1 MNIEI
6 PISGQPANGG
16 NNVPPV
22 QPQNPPVQPT
32 SPPNPTPNPSQ
43 GGTPPQQPPQPTP
56 PPNQPNGG
64 SNTQPMD
71 SELLRYKYG
80 APEVDQNRLV
90 ADARREMQ
98 QRGVVVI
105 PGSQNMNTFLQQYG
119 QQIRTN
125 ESEIIKNKYNYSR
138 QLLED
143 ERNEGLRGVEEWKS
157 DEIKKIAQ
165 LNPNLSQEDLEK
177 LFNQKY
183 GTEYREKKAEI
194 YGDYESASKEIDE
207 EEKVE
212 LKNVDKELVNA
223 IKDLTRYFQ
232 QEARGVV
239 NENSL
244 LNQLKKEH
252 EQAIF
257 ERDNAEDEETARE
270 AAARANALRDRI
282 KDIQSEG
289 EEEDEPKK
297 KDYGARILQMIGSV
311 SQFSSGMMNKN
322 IGGMVTG
329 LGSVVTNILPLSDE
343 NQASAMKWLSTAGVV
358 GSVMQQQLERENA
371 MSGLAALLRGTNSQR
386 NARDSMYDILSKM
399 HEYNAVNADLPS
411 IFDLGMDE
419 SSFAKSAE
427 RRISQSGIGGAKG
440 LQQAYYQEALE
451 RGLSLQSGSL
461 GAAGIYDRYGVN
473 ATDAISNLTS
483 MLIRARNSG
492 VYQGEYARMEEYL
505 RLQQGIMQ
513 NQLSFAGTPSY
524 DYANEMIS
532 RFANME
538 GYTVDQRTGSDIQA
552 LQNMVLNPGN
562 DRQKAILYSVV
573 EEMAPQ
579 TRGRM
584 DLIERYIQDP
594 KNMAKVQQAYI
605 RRIQE
610 MYGST
615 NTEMGYYAAKAALPG
630 IGQAERL
637 DDVWNG
643 MQNSKYDILKSDEE
657 KFKYIIDIKDYVNG
671 VSEKLTEFSDKITS
685 TVNKIFDKISS
696 L

>member
-16 NNVPPV
+16 NNVPPI

-32 SPPNPTPNPSQ
+32 SPPSPTPNSPQ
-43 GGTPPQQPPQPTP
+43 GGAPPQQPP
-56 PPNQPNGG
+56 QPNGG

-71 SELLRYKYG
+71 SELLRYKHG

-177 LFNQKY
+177 SFNQKY
-183 GTEYREKKAEI
+183 GTEYRGKKAEI

-212 LKNVDKELVNA
+212 LKSVDKELVNA

-232 QEARGVV
+232 QEARGTV

-297 KDYGARILQMIGSV
+297 RDYGAKILQMIGGV

-343 NQASAMKWLSTAGVV
+343 NQAGAMKWLSTAGIV
-358 GSVMQQQLERENA
+358 GSVMQQQFERENA
-371 MSGLAALLRGTNSQR
+371 MAGLAALLRGTNSQR
-386 NARDSMYDILSKM
+386 KARDSMFKILSEM
-399 HEYNAVNADLPS
+399 HKHNGVANLPS

-451 RGLSLQSGSL
+451 RSLSLQSGSL
-461 GAAGIYDRYGVN
+461 GAAGIYDRYGVS

-483 MLIRARNSG
+483 MLIGARNSG

-524 DYANEMIS
+524 DYSNEMIS

-538 GYTVDQRTGSDIQA
+538 GYQVDQRTGSDIQA

-594 KNMAKVQQAYI
+594 KNMAKVQQAYMK
-605 RRIQE
+605 RIQE

-615 NTEMGYYAAKAALPG
+615 DTEMGYYAAKAALPG
-630 IGQAERL
+630 IGSAERL
-637 DDVWNG
+637 DAVWNG
-643 MQNSKYDILKSDEE
+643 MQNPKYDIIKGDDE
-657 KFKYIIDIKDYVNG
+657 KFNYITDIRDYVNE

>member
-16 NNVPPV
+16 NNVPPI

-32 SPPNPTPNPSQ
+32 SPPSPTPNSPQ
-43 GGTPPQQPPQPTP
+43 GGAPPQQPP
-56 PPNQPNGG
+56 QPNGG

-177 LFNQKY
+177 SFNQKY
-183 GTEYREKKAEI
+183 GTEYRGKKAEI

-212 LKNVDKELVNA
+212 LKSVDKELVNA

-232 QEARGVV
+232 QEARGTV

-297 KDYGARILQMIGSV
+297 RDYGAKILQMIGGV

-343 NQASAMKWLSTAGVV
+343 NQAGAMKWLSTAGIV
-358 GSVMQQQLERENA
+358 GSVMQQQFERENA
-371 MSGLAALLRGTNSQR
+371 MAGLAALLRGTNSQR
-386 NARDSMYDILSKM
+386 KARDSMFEILSEM
-399 HEYNAVNADLPS
+399 HKHNGVANLPS

-451 RGLSLQSGSL
+451 RSLSLQSGSL
-461 GAAGIYDRYGVN
+461 GAAGIYDRYGVS

-483 MLIRARNSG
+483 MLIGARNSG
-492 VYQGEYARMEEYL
+492 VHQGEYARMEEYL

-524 DYANEMIS
+524 DYSNEMIS

-538 GYTVDQRTGSDIQA
+538 GYQVDQRTGSDIQA

-594 KNMAKVQQAYI
+594 KNMVKVQQAYMK
-605 RRIQE
+605 RIQE

-615 NTEMGYYAAKAALPG
+615 DTEMGYYAAKAALPG
-630 IGQAERL
+630 IGSAERL
-637 DDVWNG
+637 DAVWNG
-643 MQNSKYDILKSDEE
+643 MQNSKYDIIKGNDE
-657 KFKYIIDIKDYVNG
+657 KFNYIIDIKDYVNE

>member
-16 NNVPPV
+16 NNVPPI

-32 SPPNPTPNPSQ
+32 SPPSPTPNSPQ
-43 GGTPPQQPPQPTP
+43 GGAPPQQPP
-56 PPNQPNGG
+56 QPNGG

-71 SELLRYKYG
+71 SELLRYKHG

-183 GTEYREKKAEI
+183 GTEYRGKKAEI

-212 LKNVDKELVNA
+212 LKSVDKELVNA

-232 QEARGVV
+232 QEARGTV

-297 KDYGARILQMIGSV
+297 RDYGAKILQMIGGV

-343 NQASAMKWLSTAGVV
+343 NQAGAMKWLSTAGIV
-358 GSVMQQQLERENA
+358 GSVMQQQFERENA
-371 MSGLAALLRGTNSQR
+371 MAGLAALLRGTNSQR
-386 NARDSMYDILSKM
+386 KARDSMFKILSEM
-399 HEYNAVNADLPS
+399 HKHNGVANLPS

-451 RGLSLQSGSL
+451 RSLSLQSGSL
-461 GAAGIYDRYGVN
+461 GAAGIYDRYGVS

-483 MLIRARNSG
+483 MLIGARNSG

-524 DYANEMIS
+524 DYSNEMIS

-538 GYTVDQRTGSDIQA
+538 GYQVDQRTGSDIQA

-594 KNMAKVQQAYI
+594 KNMAKVQQAYMK
-605 RRIQE
+605 RIQE

-615 NTEMGYYAAKAALPG
+615 DTEMGYYAAKAALPG
-630 IGQAERL
+630 IGSAERL
-637 DDVWNG
+637 DAVWNG
-643 MQNSKYDILKSDEE
+643 MQNPKYDIIKGDDE
-657 KFKYIIDIKDYVNG
+657 KFNYITDIRDYVNE

>member
-16 NNVPPV
+16 NNVPPI

-32 SPPNPTPNPSQ
+32 SPPTP
-43 GGTPPQQPPQPTP
+43 
-56 PPNQPNGG
+56 PNGG

-177 LFNQKY
+177 SFNQKY
-183 GTEYREKKAEI
+183 GTEYRGKKAEI

-212 LKNVDKELVNA
+212 LKSVDKELVNA

-232 QEARGVV
+232 QEARGTV

-297 KDYGARILQMIGSV
+297 RDYGAKILQMIGGV

-343 NQASAMKWLSTAGVV
+343 NQAGAMKWLSTAGIV
-358 GSVMQQQLERENA
+358 GSVMQQQFERENA
-371 MSGLAALLRGTNSQR
+371 MAGLAALLRGTNSQR
-386 NARDSMYDILSKM
+386 KARDSMFKILSEM
-399 HEYNAVNADLPS
+399 HKHNGVANLPS

-451 RGLSLQSGSL
+451 RSLSLQSGSL
-461 GAAGIYDRYGVN
+461 GAAGIYDRYGVS

-483 MLIRARNSG
+483 MLIGARNSG
-492 VYQGEYARMEEYL
+492 VHQGEYARMEEYL

-524 DYANEMIS
+524 DYSNEMIS

-538 GYTVDQRTGSDIQA
+538 GYQVDQRTGSDIQA

-594 KNMAKVQQAYI
+594 KNMAKVQQAYMK
-605 RRIQE
+605 RIQE

-615 NTEMGYYAAKAALPG
+615 DTEMGYYAAKAALPG
-630 IGQAERL
+630 IGSAERL
-637 DDVWNG
+637 DAVWNG
-643 MQNSKYDILKSDEE
+643 MQNLKYDIIKSDDK
-657 KFKYIIDIKDYVNG
+657 KFNYITDIRDYVNE

>member
-32 SPPNPTPNPSQ
+32 SPPNPTPNPPQ

-71 SELLRYKYG
+71 SELLRYKRG

-232 QEARGVV
+232 QEARGAV

-252 EQAIF
+252 EQALF

-297 KDYGARILQMIGSV
+297 KDYGARILQMIGGV
-311 SQFSSGMMNKN
+311 TQFSSGMMNKN
-322 IGGMVTG
+322 IGGMITG

-343 NQASAMKWLSTAGVV
+343 NQAAAMKWLASAGIV
-358 GSVMQQQLERENA
+358 GSLLQQPVEKENA
-371 MSGLAALLRGTNSQR
+371 MAGLAAVLRGRNTQR
-386 NARDSMYDILSKM
+386 DTREALQGRLWN
-399 HEYNAVNADLPS
+399 YNADNNHLPG
-411 IFDLGMDE
+411 IFDLGMDVV
-419 SSFAKSAE
+419 SFAKSAE
-427 RRISQSGIGGAKG
+427 RRISQSGIGGNRG
-440 LQQAYYQEALE
+440 MQQAYYQEALE

-483 MLIRARNSG
+483 ALIRDRYSG
-492 VYQGEYARMEEYL
+492 VHQGDYARMEEYL
-505 RLQQGIMQ
+505 HLQQGIMQ
-513 NQLSFAGTPSY
+513 SQMNWAGTPSY
-524 DYANEMIS
+524 DYSNEMIS
-532 RFANME
+532 RFANMK
-538 GYTVDQRTGSDIQA
+538 GYQVDQRTGSDIQA

-594 KNMAKVQQAYI
+594 KNMAKVQQAYMK
-605 RRIQE
+605 RIQE

-643 MQNSKYDILKSDEE
+643 MQTNNYASVGTDENE
-657 KFKYIIDIKDYVNG
+657 KVKYIQDIRDYVNDMSQG
-671 VSEKLTEFSDKITS
+671 LTAVSDSLTRGIAWL
-685 TVNKIFDKISS
+685 VNKIESIAR
-696 L
+696 

>member
-16 NNVPPV
+16 NNVPPI

-32 SPPNPTPNPSQ
+32 SPPSPTPNSPQ
-43 GGTPPQQPPQPTP
+43 GGAPPQQPP
-56 PPNQPNGG
+56 QPNGG

-71 SELLRYKYG
+71 SELLRYKHG

-177 LFNQKY
+177 SFNQKY
-183 GTEYREKKAEI
+183 GTEYRGKKAEI

-212 LKNVDKELVNA
+212 LKSVDKELVNA

-232 QEARGVV
+232 QEARGTV

-297 KDYGARILQMIGSV
+297 RDYGAKILQMIGGV

-343 NQASAMKWLSTAGVV
+343 NQAGAMKWLSTAGIV
-358 GSVMQQQLERENA
+358 GSVMQQQFERENA
-371 MSGLAALLRGTNSQR
+371 MAGLAALLRGTNSQR
-386 NARDSMYDILSKM
+386 KARDSMFKILSEM
-399 HEYNAVNADLPS
+399 HKHNGVANLPS

-451 RGLSLQSGSL
+451 RSLSLQSGSL
-461 GAAGIYDRYGVN
+461 GAAGIYDRYGVS

-483 MLIRARNSG
+483 MLIGARNSG
-492 VYQGEYARMEEYL
+492 VHQGEYARMEEYL

-524 DYANEMIS
+524 DYSNEMIS

-538 GYTVDQRTGSDIQA
+538 GYQVDQRTGSDIQA

-594 KNMAKVQQAYI
+594 KNMVKVQQAYMK
-605 RRIQE
+605 RIQE

-615 NTEMGYYAAKAALPG
+615 DTEMGYYAAKAALPG
-630 IGQAERL
+630 IGSAERL
-637 DDVWNG
+637 DAVWNG
-643 MQNSKYDILKSDEE
+643 MQNSKYDIIKGNDE
-657 KFKYIIDIKDYVNG
+657 KFNYIIDIKDYVNE

>member
-16 NNVPPV
+16 NNVPPI

-32 SPPNPTPNPSQ
+32 SPPTP
-43 GGTPPQQPPQPTP
+43 
-56 PPNQPNGG
+56 PNGG

-183 GTEYREKKAEI
+183 GTEYRGKKAEI

-212 LKNVDKELVNA
+212 LKSVDKELVNA

-232 QEARGVV
+232 QEARGTV

-297 KDYGARILQMIGSV
+297 RDYGAKILQMIGGV

-343 NQASAMKWLSTAGVV
+343 NQAGAMKWLSTAGIV
-358 GSVMQQQLERENA
+358 GSVMQQQFERENA
-371 MSGLAALLRGTNSQR
+371 MAGLAALLRGTNSQR
-386 NARDSMYDILSKM
+386 KARDSMFKILSEM
-399 HEYNAVNADLPS
+399 HKHNGVANLPS

-451 RGLSLQSGSL
+451 RSLSLQSGSL
-461 GAAGIYDRYGVN
+461 GAAGIYDRYGVS

-483 MLIRARNSG
+483 MLIGARNSG
-492 VYQGEYARMEEYL
+492 VHQGEYARMEEYL

-524 DYANEMIS
+524 DYSNEMIS

-538 GYTVDQRTGSDIQA
+538 GYQVDQRTGSDIQA

-594 KNMAKVQQAYI
+594 KNMAKVQQAYMK
-605 RRIQE
+605 RIQE

-615 NTEMGYYAAKAALPG
+615 DTEMGYYAAKAALPG
-630 IGQAERL
+630 IGSAERL
-637 DDVWNG
+637 DAVWNG
-643 MQNSKYDILKSDEE
+643 MQNLKYDIIKSDDK
-657 KFKYIIDIKDYVNG
+657 KFNYITDIRDYVNE

>member
-32 SPPNPTPNPSQ
+32 SPPISTPNPPQ
-43 GGTPPQQPPQPTP
+43 GGTPPQQPPQPTQP
-56 PPNQPNGG
+56 SNQSNGG

-90 ADARREMQ
+90 TDARREMQ

-105 PGSQNMNTFLQQYG
+105 PGSQNMNMFLQQYG

-143 ERNEGLRGVEEWKS
+143 ERNEGLRGIEEWKS

-177 LFNQKY
+177 LFYQKY
-183 GTEYREKKAEI
+183 GTEYRGKKAEI
-194 YGDYESASKEIDE
+194 YRDYESASKEIDE

-212 LKNVDKELVNA
+212 LKDVDKELVNA

-232 QEARGVV
+232 QEARGTI

-244 LNQLKKEH
+244 LNQLKREH

-297 KDYGARILQMIGSV
+297 RDYGARILQMIGGV
-311 SQFSSGMMNKN
+311 SQFSSSMMNKN

-343 NQASAMKWLSTAGVV
+343 NQAAAMKWLASAGII
-358 GSVMQQQLERENA
+358 GSLLQQPVEKENA
-371 MSGLAALLRGTNSQR
+371 MAGLAAVLRGRNTQR
-386 NARDSMYDILSKM
+386 DTREALQGRLWD
-399 HEYNAVNADLPS
+399 YNADNDNLPG
-411 IFDLGMDE
+411 IFDLGMDVV
-419 SSFAKSAE
+419 SFAKSAE
-427 RRISQSGIGGAKG
+427 RRISQSGIGGNRG

-473 ATDAISNLTS
+473 ATDAIANLTS
-483 MLIRARNSG
+483 ALIRDRYSG
-492 VYQGEYARMEEYL
+492 VHQGNYARMEEYL
-505 RLQQGIMQ
+505 HLQQGIMQ
-513 NQLSFAGTPSY
+513 SQMNWAGTPSY
-524 DYANEMIS
+524 DYSNEMIS
-532 RFANME
+532 RFANMQ
-538 GYTVDQRTGSDIQA
+538 GYQVDQRTGSDIQA

-562 DRQKAILYSVV
+562 DRQRAILYSVV
-573 EEMAPQ
+573 EELAPH
-579 TRGRM
+579 TRGRT

-615 NTEMGYYAAKAALPG
+615 DTEMGYHAAKAALPG
-630 IGQAERL
+630 IGQAKRR
-637 DDVWNG
+637 DAVWNG
-643 MQNSKYDILKSDEE
+643 MQIDNYAPVGISEDE
-657 KFKYIIDIKDYVNG
+657 KVKYIQDIRDYVNDL
-671 VSEKLTEFSDKITS
+671 SEGLTTISDSLTRGIAWL
-685 TVNKIFDKISS
+685 VNKIESTIR
-696 L
+696 

>member
-16 NNVPPV
+16 NNVPPI

-32 SPPNPTPNPSQ
+32 SPPSPTPNSPQ
-43 GGTPPQQPPQPTP
+43 GGAPPQQPP
-56 PPNQPNGG
+56 QPNGG

-71 SELLRYKYG
+71 SELLRYKHG

-177 LFNQKY
+177 SFNQKY
-183 GTEYREKKAEI
+183 GTEYRGKKAEI

-212 LKNVDKELVNA
+212 LKSVDKELVNA

-232 QEARGVV
+232 QEARGTV

-297 KDYGARILQMIGSV
+297 RDYGAKILQMIGGV

-343 NQASAMKWLSTAGVV
+343 NQAGAMKWLSTAGIV
-358 GSVMQQQLERENA
+358 GSVMQQQFERENA
-371 MSGLAALLRGTNSQR
+371 MAGLAALLRGTNSQR
-386 NARDSMYDILSKM
+386 KARDSMFKILSEM
-399 HEYNAVNADLPS
+399 HKHNGVANLPS

-451 RGLSLQSGSL
+451 RSLSLQSGSL
-461 GAAGIYDRYGVN
+461 GAAGIYDRYGVS

-483 MLIRARNSG
+483 MLIGARNSG

-524 DYANEMIS
+524 DYSNEMIS

-538 GYTVDQRTGSDIQA
+538 GYQVDQRTGSDIQA

-594 KNMAKVQQAYI
+594 KNMAKVQQAYMK
-605 RRIQE
+605 RIQE

-615 NTEMGYYAAKAALPG
+615 DTEMGYYAAKAALPG
-630 IGQAERL
+630 IGSAERL
-637 DDVWNG
+637 DAVWNG
-643 MQNSKYDILKSDEE
+643 MQNPKYDIIKGDDE
-657 KFKYIIDIKDYVNG
+657 KFNYIIDIKDYVNE